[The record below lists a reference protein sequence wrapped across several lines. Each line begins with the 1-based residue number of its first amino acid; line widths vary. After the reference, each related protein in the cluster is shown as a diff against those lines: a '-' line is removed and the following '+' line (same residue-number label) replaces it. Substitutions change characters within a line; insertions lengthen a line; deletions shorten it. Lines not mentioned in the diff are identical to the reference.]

1 MAGKP
6 DSTPPLILCISSD
19 SALNAELSELLAGTG
34 FELAFAS
41 DLRDGLARAEALLPA
56 VILLDAHP
64 YQIGTE
70 ICRRLRA
77 NRLVASIPIVMIVS
91 RDERDIRAAGLSAG
105 ADDFLD
111 RPFDGLELLA
121 RLRILTRLSTNRLM
135 LSDLKRFSW
144 MVQHADE
151 GYLLLDRA
159 GGIQY
164 ANEFAGQLLNLPED
178 SLGLPFVK
186 VVERLYVPEPEEVWK
201 DWLADPEPLFLIQP
215 ESPTARASWVVVEAL
230 DMPIHMDYHRIV
242 RLREVTERM
251 SIYQDMRRFHTV
263 VSHKLRTP
271 MSIMYSNLNLIKNRL
286 DMLSPDQVKDFA
298 RSAIEGADRL
308 ANEIRSILSYIDA
321 PLSLTVGNP
330 MKLGDLPDMVV
341 SVSQLLG
348 LQHVSISLP
357 RDLEPATVAL
367 THDAV
372 EMVFFELLENARKF
386 HPAHAPQVE
395 ISVGK
400 VDSDHIL
407 IRVMDDGVNLSV
419 EQQKWAWLPYVQ
431 GEKDFSG
438 ELPGIGLGFPMVATL
453 VWKSGGDLRL
463 RNRPDMPGVLVEMK
477 IPLEATARRRER
489 IAAPFG
495 D

>member
-1 MAGKP
+1 MLDAS
-6 DSTPPLILCISSD
+6 DSSLPLILCISAD
-19 SALNAELSELLAGTG
+19 SALKAELSGLLAGTG

-41 DLRDGLARAEALLPA
+41 DTGDGLARAEALLPA
-56 VILLDAHP
+56 VILLDFGPNLAA
-64 YQIGTE
+64 TE
-70 ICRRLRA
+70 VCRRLRA
-77 NRLVASIPIVMIVS
+77 NRLLAGIPIVMIVS
-91 RDERDIRAAGLSAG
+91 REERDARAAGLGAG

-111 RPFDGLELLA
+111 KPFDGLELLA
-121 RLRILTRLSTNRLM
+121 RLRTLTRLSTHRLM

-164 ANEFAGQLLNLPED
+164 ANDFAGQLLNLPED

-186 VVERLYVPEPEEVWK
+186 VVERLYVPEPEEVWR
-201 DWLADPEPLFLIQP
+201 DWPTDPEPLFLVQP

-230 DMPIHMDYHRIV
+230 DMPVHTDYHRIV

-271 MSIMYSNLNLIKNRL
+271 MAIMYTNLNVIKNRL

-321 PLSLTVGNP
+321 PLSLT
-330 MKLGDLPDMVV
+330 LGDPLRLDALPDMVV
-341 SVSQLLG
+341 SVSRLLG
-348 LQHVSISLP
+348 LGQVSLSLP

-372 EMVFFELLENARKF
+372 EMIFFELLENARKF
-386 HPAHAPQVE
+386 HPAHAPRVE
-395 ISVGK
+395 ISVDRADAGH
-400 VDSDHIL
+400 VL
-407 IRVMDDGVNLSV
+407 VRVMDDGVNLSV

-463 RNRPDMPGVLVEMK
+463 RNRPDAPGVLVEMK
-477 IPLEATARRRER
+477 LPLEETARRRER

-495 D
+495 E